1 MISVAR
7 RTISPDYVPV
17 VSDEIPDMDIMVL
30 YLDHDLLI
38 GDFFRLDRDDPW
50 KKIIGEKVFR
60 LKATNKDVKNQVTIP

>member
-17 VSDEIPDMDIMVL
+17 VSDEVTDMEIMVL
-30 YLDHDLLI
+30 YLDHDLHI
-38 GDFFRLDRDDPW
+38 GDFFRLDRDDPR